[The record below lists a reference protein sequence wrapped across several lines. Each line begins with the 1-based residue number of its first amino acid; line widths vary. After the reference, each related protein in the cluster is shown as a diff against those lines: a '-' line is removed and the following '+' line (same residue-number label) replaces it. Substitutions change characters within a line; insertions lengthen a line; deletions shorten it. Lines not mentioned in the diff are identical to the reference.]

1 MQESKVKANEKIEE
15 YVTKLDESRDS
26 VVKLSLEKKN
36 LENKLIIKEKVC
48 RLLREMLEEDDKP
61 YNQDLQEKIER
72 KRKKIKILE
81 EELQSKEDEL
91 KSVLQDVQTKQQK
104 LSNCRKELKKQHKK
118 VMQLQ
123 REKERLACSCNIQKE
138 RVSKLLQIMLALPEE
153 MKVIF
158 WSNRNQPRSIILDQ
172 LISVLQLVVSQFT
185 NTQFQQTPIYIG
197 NNSLLL

>member
-15 YVTKLDESRDS
+15 YVTKLDELRDS

-36 LENKLIIKEKVC
+36 LENELIIRENVC
-48 RLLREMLEEDDKP
+48 RFLCEILEKDDKP
-61 YNQDLQEKIER
+61 YNWGLQEKIER
-72 KRKKIKILE
+72 KREKIKILE
-81 EELQSKEDEL
+81 EKLQKKEDEL
-91 KSVLQDVQTKQQK
+91 KSVLQDAQTKQQE

-153 MKVIF
+153 MKVLF
-158 WSNRNQPRSIILDQ
+158 
-172 LISVLQLVVSQFT
+172 
-185 NTQFQQTPIYIG
+185 
-197 NNSLLL
+197 